1 MERLLTIAV
10 LLPLIAAFVLFLF
23 PANNPKAI
31 RAVAMFATG
40 VSLLITLTLFAN
52 FDRVEERVS
61 IRAQHPVAAELR
73 VLAEIRPGRH
83 LDDVAVAGRVRLVL
97 RRIHLQ

>member
-1 MERLLTIAV
+1 MEQLLTIAV

-52 FDRVEERVS
+52 FDRTKSGYQFVHS
-61 IRAQHPVAAELR
+61 IPWLPSYGCS
-73 VLAEIRPGRH
+73 LKFG
-83 LDDVAVAGRVRLVL
+83 LDGISMTLL
-97 RRIHLQ
+97 